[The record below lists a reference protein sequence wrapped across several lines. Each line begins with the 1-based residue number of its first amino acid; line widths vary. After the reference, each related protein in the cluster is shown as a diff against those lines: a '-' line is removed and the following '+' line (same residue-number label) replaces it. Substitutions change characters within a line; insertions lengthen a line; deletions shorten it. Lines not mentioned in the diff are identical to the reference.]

1 MTSEVA
7 LTGGSG
13 FVGGH
18 LLETLVGAG
27 TRVRGIVRSAEA
39 ARIVEARGGRPVVAD
54 LFDHDALR
62 DALWGTSMVYHVAGV
77 NETCVRDSTTMDRV
91 NIDGTRAVVAA
102 AADAGVA
109 RIVYTSSAATIGE
122 APGIVGTE
130 EIVHSGEFLS
140 PYARSKYLAEQAAFD
155 AARVSQIDLVSV
167 NPSSVQGPGRAGG
180 SARILLHALRS
191 SKPLLYDTHV
201 SIVDVADSS
210 AAHIA
215 AAQRGR
221 AGERYLVSGATITV
235 REAIGIA
242 QGEAGVAVDPRWVSE
257 TTMRAAVRPLAG
269 LVHVFKPGAGI
280 CPSLIDTLLHGHR
293 FDASKSE
300 RQLGMVYTPIDETF
314 ARTIEW
320 FRSESLI
327 D

>member
-18 LLETLVGAG
+18 LLATLIDAG

-39 ARIVEARGGRPVVAD
+39 ARAVESRGGRPVVAD

-77 NETCVRDSTTMDRV
+77 NETCVRDSTSMDRV

-109 RIVYTSSAATIGE
+109 RVVYTSSAATIGE
-122 APGIVGTE
+122 APGIIGTE

-155 AARVSQIDLVSV
+155 AAHRAGIDLVSV
-167 NPSSVQGPGRAGG
+167 NPSSVQGPGRSGG

-210 AAHIA
+210 AAHVG

-221 AGERYLVSGATITV
+221 AGERYLVSGASIKV
-235 REAIGIA
+235 SEAIDIA
-242 QGEAGVAVDPRWVSE
+242 RGEAGVSIEPRWLSE
-257 TTMRAAVRPLAG
+257 TMMRSVVRPVAG
-269 LVHVFKPGAGI
+269 LVHAFRPGAGI

-293 FDASKSE
+293 FDATRSE
-300 RQLGMVYTPIDETF
+300 RDLGVVYTPIAETF